1 MIIRDYERSPI
12 VSTKPYNKVLI
23 AALLLSGAFIT
34 ILNQTLM
41 ITAIPPIMEEM
52 NITANTAQWLT
63 TVFMLVNGIM
73 IPISAFLLERFTTR
87 QLFISAMS
95 IFSVGTVIGGFAPN
109 FGVLLIGRV
118 IQSAGAG
125 VMMPLMQT
133 VFLMIFPVNK
143 RGTAMGYIGL
153 VMSFAPAI
161 GPALSGW
168 ITANYSWRVLFWAM
182 LPLAIV
188 IITVARFTM
197 KNVTELT
204 FPKIDP
210 ISIILSSIGFGG
222 LLYAFTSAG
231 NLGWGNMRTILVLT
245 VGVVT
250 LTTFILRQLR
260 LSQPMLEFRVF
271 KDKIFTIA
279 TIIGMLMFLGLI
291 GSETL
296 IPLYMQNMRDFTAFE
311 SGLVLLPGAVIT
323 AIMSPITGRIF
334 DKIGARLL
342 AIVGLTIVSVATFG
356 FSFLDTTTTVTF
368 LTIMYAIRM
377 FGLSMVMM
385 PVTTAGLNQLPKRL
399 IAHGAAMNNTMRQI
413 AASIGTAILVTVM
426 TTTAQTAQQQPSVS
440 RPDIYGVN
448 MAFLVILILSIV
460 ALGLSFFVKKN
471 ATEQESKKT
480 NEAPIRNKHQ
490 PKSVNA

>member
-1 MIIRDYERSPI
+1 M
-12 VSTKPYNKVLI
+12 STKPYNKVLI

-231 NLGWGNMRTILVLT
+231 NLGWGNTRTILVLT

-426 TTTAQTAQQQPSVS
+426 TTTAQTAQQQSSIS

-448 MAFLVILILSIV
+448 IAFLVILILSIV
-460 ALGLSFFVKKN
+460 ALGLSFLVKKN
-471 ATEQESKKT
+471 APQQEYKQS
-480 NEAPIRNKHQ
+480 NEAPVANNRNQ

>member
-1 MIIRDYERSPI
+1 MT
-12 VSTKPYNKVLI
+12 TKSYNKVLI
-23 AALLLSGAFIT
+23 SALLLAGAFIT

-95 IFSVGTVIGGFAPN
+95 IFAVGTVVGGFAPN

-125 VMMPLMQT
+125 VMLPLMQT

-143 RGTAMGYIGL
+143 RGAAMGYIGL
-153 VMSFAPAI
+153 VISFAPAI

-168 ITANYSWRVLFWAM
+168 ITASYSWRLLFWAM
-182 LPLAIV
+182 LPLAI
-188 IITVARFTM
+188 IIIAVAHFVM

-204 FPKIDP
+204 FPKVDP

-231 NLGWGNMRTILVLT
+231 NIGWSSMRTIVVLI
-245 VGVVT
+245 VGIVT
-250 LTTFILRQLR
+250 LTIFILRQLR
-260 LSQPMLEFRVF
+260 LSKPMLEFRVF
-271 KDKIFTIA
+271 KDKTFTIT
-279 TIIGMLMFLGLI
+279 TIIGMMMFLGLI

-323 AIMSPITGRIF
+323 AFMSPITGRIF
-334 DKIGARLL
+334 DRIGARLL
-342 AIVGLTIVSVATFG
+342 AIVGLTIVTGATLG
-356 FSFLDTTTTVTF
+356 FSFLDTSTTITF
-368 LTIMYAIRM
+368 LTVMYAIRM

-385 PVTTAGLNQLPKRL
+385 PVTTAGLNQMPKHL
-399 IAHGAAMNNTMRQI
+399 IPHGAAMNNTMRQI
-413 AASIGTAILVTVM
+413 AASVGTAILVTVM
-426 TTTAQTAQQQPSVS
+426 TTTAQTAQQQPSIS

-448 MAFLVILILSIV
+448 IAFLVILVLTIV
-460 ALGLSFFVKKN
+460 ALVLSFFIKKN
-471 ATEQESKKT
+471 NPFEKTEET
-480 NEAPIRNKHQ
+480 NKVPLKDNQ
-490 PKSVNA
+490 DLPKPVNT